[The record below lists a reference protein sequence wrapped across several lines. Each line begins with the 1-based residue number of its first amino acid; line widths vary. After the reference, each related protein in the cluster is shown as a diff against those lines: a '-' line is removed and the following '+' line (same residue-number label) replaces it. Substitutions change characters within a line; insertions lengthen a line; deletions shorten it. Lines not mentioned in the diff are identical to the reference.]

1 MNQPHSIATQ
11 HETLFEHG
19 YPIDAPDLRRLYENA
34 KRDQWNAAK
43 DIDWNQPFDPA
54 DGVLADDLIDIYN
67 TPHWDRLTRE
77 ERAEFN
83 RRFANWRLGVLLYG
97 EHGAMLVCSQLVE
110 SVSGSDAKLFQA
122 TQVMDEARH
131 TEVLARYVEQRLG
144 GLRYPLPGFE
154 KELFDTMLG
163 ERRWTIKTIG
173 LQLVAETFAVAL
185 FRMLA
190 ESSKDPLLRQI
201 CQYILQDESRHMGFG
216 MLSLPD
222 VMGEMTDAER
232 KELEEFTQWALVQ
245 HPHRPVPRA
254 GLPRAG
260 LRRQARSRPSTRIGA
275 SARPAPRARTSASCS
290 ARTCT
295 ARCWEPPE
303 GRPADRA
310 HAPRPGVGRH
320 QNAGLNGWGPAG
332 PPDPQRSERPGEAG
346 PLLCR
351 RRLGAS
357 HSLGDLL
364 PSRRAVACARN
375 LSPAAVVSASKGGS
389 AWIGEFASSP
399 NRSTPT
405 TSPVVSSFG
414 GRR

>member
-1 MNQPHSIATQ
+1 MNQPHTIATQ
-11 HETLFEHG
+11 HDTLFEHG

-43 DIDWNQPFDPA
+43 DIDWHQPFDPA

-67 TPHWDRLTRE
+67 TPHWDRLSRE

-131 TEVLARYVEQRLG
+131 TEVLAKYVEQRLG

-222 VMGEMTDAER
+222 VVGEMTDGER
-232 KELEEFTQWALVQ
+232 KELEEFTQWALVRTLTGQ
-245 HPHRPVPRA
+245 FPEPVFRELGFDDGDIKAIHAHRRERAAGAEGSHFRKLFRKDLHGTLLANLQKVGLLTERMRPGLESVGIRVPR
-254 GLPRAG
+254 
-260 LRRQARSRPSTRIGA
+260 
-275 SARPAPRARTSASCS
+275 
-290 ARTCT
+290 
-295 ARCWEPPE
+295 
-303 GRPADRA
+303 
-310 HAPRPGVGRH
+310 
-320 QNAGLNGWGPAG
+320 
-332 PPDPQRSERPGEAG
+332 
-346 PLLCR
+346 
-351 RRLGAS
+351 
-357 HSLGDLL
+357 
-364 PSRRAVACARN
+364 
-375 LSPAAVVSASKGGS
+375 
-389 AWIGEFASSP
+389 
-399 NRSTPT
+399 
-405 TSPVVSSFG
+405 
-414 GRR
+414 

>member
-11 HETLFEHG
+11 HDTLFEHG

-43 DIDWNQPFDPA
+43 DVDWNQPFDPA

-131 TEVLARYVEQRLG
+131 TEVLARYVDQRLG

-222 VMGEMTDAER
+222 VVGEMTDAER
-232 KELEEFTQWALVQ
+232 KELEEFTQWALVRTLTGQ
-245 HPHRPVPRA
+245 FPEPVFRELGFDDHDIKA
-254 GLPRAG
+254 IHAH
-260 LRRQARSRPSTRIGA
+260 RRQRAAGA
-275 SARPAPRARTSASCS
+275 EVSHFRKLFRKDLHGTLLANLQKVGLLTERM
-290 ARTCT
+290 
-295 ARCWEPPE
+295 
-303 GRPADRA
+303 
-310 HAPRPGVGRH
+310 RPGLESVGIRV
-320 QNAGLNGWGPAG
+320 PA
-332 PPDPQRSERPGEAG
+332 
-346 PLLCR
+346 
-351 RRLGAS
+351 
-357 HSLGDLL
+357 
-364 PSRRAVACARN
+364 
-375 LSPAAVVSASKGGS
+375 
-389 AWIGEFASSP
+389 
-399 NRSTPT
+399 
-405 TSPVVSSFG
+405 
-414 GRR
+414 